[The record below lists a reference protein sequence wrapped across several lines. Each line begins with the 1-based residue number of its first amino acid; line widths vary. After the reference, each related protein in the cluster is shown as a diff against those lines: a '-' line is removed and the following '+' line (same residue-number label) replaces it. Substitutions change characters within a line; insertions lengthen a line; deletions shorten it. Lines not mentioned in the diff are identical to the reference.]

1 MGGLPGRDVC
11 RSVSVPVHWTLTRNV
26 VKRSLFLI
34 FFVFI
39 VGAMVFAAVPIAFA
53 FGLATVGY
61 I

>member
-1 MGGLPGRDVC
+1 
-11 RSVSVPVHWTLTRNV
+11 
-26 VKRSLFLI
+26 LFLI

-39 VGAMVFAAVPIAFA
+39 VGAMVFAAAPNAFA